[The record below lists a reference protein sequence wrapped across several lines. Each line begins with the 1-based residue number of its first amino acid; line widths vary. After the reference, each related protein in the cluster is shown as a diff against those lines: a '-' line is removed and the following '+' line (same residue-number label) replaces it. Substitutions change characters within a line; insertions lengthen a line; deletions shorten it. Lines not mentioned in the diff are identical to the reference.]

1 MDKGGVIMKLKK
13 KKAGGVAALKARYG
27 RICVAHWVI
36 GLILFFLIPIIKSIY
51 FSFADVSISVGG
63 MKSSFVGLKNYIYI
77 FTKDADYMDNIA
89 KSVVS
94 FLYSFPIIIILS
106 LIIALILNQKF
117 IGRTFFRALYF
128 LPVIIASGAV
138 LSIILSATT
147 DSISDIKNDESVAL
161 AMVDINQLVEW
172 SGLPTQIGKY
182 LNNVINGIMN
192 LIWNCGIQIVLFI
205 SGMQSIPELLY
216 EVSKVEGATKWEE
229 FWLITLPMLS
239 RTVVLVAI
247 FTMVEILTSQ
257 DDKVMTQAYALMK
270 SQFYGESSAML
281 WAYFLVIGT
290 LMALFLTVYN
300 KAYAKKWE

>member
-13 KKAGGVAALKARYG
+13 KKVGGVAALKARYG
-27 RICVAHWVI
+27 RICVTHWVI
-36 GLILFFLIPIIKSIY
+36 GLVLFFLIPIIKSIY

-172 SGLPTQIGKY
+172 SGLPTQIAKY

-205 SGMQSIPELLY
+205 SGMQSIPDLMY

-239 RTVVLVAI
+239 RTIVLVAI

-257 DDKVMTQAYALMK
+257 DDKVMTQAYSLMK

-290 LMALFLTVYN
+290 LMAIFLTVYN
-300 KAYAKKWE
+300 KAYARKWE

>member
-1 MDKGGVIMKLKK
+1 MDKGGVIMKRKK
-13 KKAGGVAALKARYG
+13 KKMGGVAALKARYG

-51 FSFADVSISVGG
+51 FAFADVSISVGG
-63 MKSSFVGLKNYIYI
+63 MKSSFVGLKNFIYI
-77 FTKDADYMDNIA
+77 FTKDPDYLDNIA
-89 KSVVS
+89 QSVVS

-106 LIIALILNQKF
+106 LILALILNQKF
-117 IGRTFFRALYF
+117 KGRTFFRALYF

-138 LSIILSATT
+138 LTVILSATT
-147 DSISDIKNDESVAL
+147 DSVSEIKNDESVAL
-161 AMVDINQLVEW
+161 AMIDINQLVEW
-172 SGLPTQIGKY
+172 SGLPTQIGEY
-182 LNNVINGIMN
+182 LTNIINGIMT

-239 RTVVLVAI
+239 RTVILVAV
-247 FTMVEILTSQ
+247 FTMVEVLTSQ
-257 DDKVMTQAYALMK
+257 DDKVMTQAYSLMK

-290 LMALFLTVYN
+290 LMAIFLTVYN
-300 KAYAKKWE
+300 RAYARKWE

>member
-1 MDKGGVIMKLKK
+1 MKLKK

>member
-13 KKAGGVAALKARYG
+13 KKIGGVAALKARYG

-36 GLILFFLIPIIKSIY
+36 GLVLFFLIPIIKSIY

-290 LMALFLTVYN
+290 LMAIFLTVYN

>member
-1 MDKGGVIMKLKK
+1 MKLKK
-13 KKAGGVAALKARYG
+13 KKIGGVAALKARYG
-27 RICVAHWVI
+27 RICVTHWVI
-36 GLILFFLIPIIKSIY
+36 GLVLFFLIPIIKSIY

-290 LMALFLTVYN
+290 LMAIFLAVYN
-300 KAYAKKWE
+300 KSYAKKWE

>member
-1 MDKGGVIMKLKK
+1 MKLKK
-13 KKAGGVAALKARYG
+13 KKVGGVAALKARYG
-27 RICVAHWVI
+27 RICVTHWVI
-36 GLILFFLIPIIKSIY
+36 GLVLFFLIPIIKSIY

-172 SGLPTQIGKY
+172 SGLPTQIAKY

-205 SGMQSIPELLY
+205 SGMQSIPDLMY

-239 RTVVLVAI
+239 RTIVLVAI

-257 DDKVMTQAYALMK
+257 DDKVMTQAYSLMK

-290 LMALFLTVYN
+290 LMAIFLTVYN
-300 KAYAKKWE
+300 KAYARKWE